1 MPPEMP
7 ELESRHMASSGTGRN
22 SFEGISE
29 EVGARLAERRNELGR
44 SLRQVS
50 VDAEVSTSHL
60 SDIESGVCG
69 VSLPV
74 LLRIVRALDLTITEL
89 LPRIGSHHV
98 RRGSIV
104 DIQEGASELLSQ
116 QNLDLDI
123 SYFHLGEGD
132 SHEVDNS
139 ARADVLIH
147 VLSGSVVCDADGT
160 AVPLSSGD
168 TLDTERVF
176 HHRLTADTRSC
187 FLIAQG
193 DPNR

>member
-1 MPPEMP
+1 MPD
-7 ELESRHMASSGTGRN
+7 MANSGGGRN
-22 SFEGISE
+22 SFEGISQ

-50 VDAEVSTSHL
+50 ADAEVSTSHL

-89 LPRIGSHHV
+89 LPRIGGHHV
-98 RRGSIV
+98 RRGNISDV
-104 DIQEGASELLSQ
+104 SEGVSEVLSH

-123 SYFHLGEGD
+123 SFLQLDKGD
-132 SHEVDNS
+132 IHEIENS

-160 AVPLSSGD
+160 AVPLTNGD
-168 TLDTERVF
+168 TLDTEQVF
-176 HHRLTADTRSC
+176 HHRLSAGSRSR
-187 FLIAQG
+187 LLVAQG

>member
-1 MPPEMP
+1 
-7 ELESRHMASSGTGRN
+7 MANSGGGRN
-22 SFEGISE
+22 SFEGISQ

-50 VDAEVSTSHL
+50 TDAEVSTSHL

-89 LPRIGSHHV
+89 LPRIGGHHV
-98 RRGSIV
+98 RRGCITDVS
-104 DIQEGASELLSQ
+104 EGLSEVLSH

-123 SYFHLGEGD
+123 SFVHLDEGD
-132 SHEVDNS
+132 IHEIENS

-160 AVPLSSGD
+160 EVPLTDGD
-168 TLDTERVF
+168 TLDTEQVF
-176 HHRLTADTRSC
+176 HHQLSAGSRSRL
-187 FLIAQG
+187 LVAQG

>member
-1 MPPEMP
+1 
-7 ELESRHMASSGTGRN
+7 MANSGGGRN
-22 SFEGISE
+22 SFEGISQ

-50 VDAEVSTSHL
+50 TDAEVSTSHL

-89 LPRIGSHHV
+89 LPRIGGHHV
-98 RRGSIV
+98 YRGSITGV
-104 DIQEGASELLSQ
+104 SEGLSEVLSH
-116 QNLDLDI
+116 QNLDLGISFVHLDKGDI
-123 SYFHLGEGD
+123 
-132 SHEVDNS
+132 HEIENS

-160 AVPLSSGD
+160 AVPLTDGD
-168 TLDTERVF
+168 TLDTEQVF
-176 HHRLTADTRSC
+176 HHRLSASSQSR
-187 FLIAQG
+187 LLVAQG

>member
-1 MPPEMP
+1 
-7 ELESRHMASSGTGRN
+7 MANSGTGRN
-22 SFEGISE
+22 SFEGVSQ
-29 EVGARLAERRNELGR
+29 EVGARLAERRTELGR

-50 VDAEVSTSHL
+50 GDAEVSTSHL

-89 LPRIGSHHV
+89 LPRIGGHHV
-98 RRGSIV
+98 RRGTITDVSV
-104 DIQEGASELLSQ
+104 GVCEVLSH

-123 SYFHLGEGD
+123 SLVHLDKGD
-132 SHEVDNS
+132 THEIKNE

-160 AVPLSSGD
+160 AVPLSEGD
-168 TLDTERVF
+168 TLDTEQVH
-176 HHRLTADTRSC
+176 HHRLSAGSHSR
-187 FLIAQG
+187 LLVAQG

>member
-1 MPPEMP
+1 MTN
-7 ELESRHMASSGTGRN
+7 SGGGRSS
-22 SFEGISE
+22 FDGISQ

-50 VDAEVSTSHL
+50 TDAQVSTSHL

-89 LPRIGSHHV
+89 LPRIGGHHV
-98 RRGSIV
+98 RRGSIT
-104 DIQEGASELLSQ
+104 DIPEGISEVLSH

-123 SYFHLGEGD
+123 ALLHLDKGD
-132 SHEVDNS
+132 VREIENP

-147 VLSGSVVCDADGT
+147 VLSGSIVCDADGT
-160 AVPLSSGD
+160 EVPLSDGD
-168 TLDTERVF
+168 TIDTEQVF
-176 HHRLTADTRSC
+176 HHRISAGSRSQLL
-187 FLIAQG
+187 FAQG

>member
-1 MPPEMP
+1 
-7 ELESRHMASSGTGRN
+7 MASSGAGRS
-22 SFEGISE
+22 SFEGISQ

-60 SDIESGVCG
+60 SDIEGGVCG

-98 RRGSIV
+98 RRGSINDV
-104 DIQEGASELLSQ
+104 SEGVSEVLSH

-123 SYFHLGEGD
+123 SFVHLDEGD
-132 SHEVDNS
+132 SHEIDNG

-147 VLSGSVVCDADGT
+147 MLSGSVVCDADGT
-160 AVPLSSGD
+160 AVPLSNGD

-176 HHRLTADTRSC
+176 HHRLSAGARSRL
-187 FLIAQG
+187 LIAQG